1 MSCAI
6 QIVAGPALTG
16 LVMTSKARRRALIS
30 CSGRCTRSKYLE
42 TAWKPSLVVIAV
54 LDSCSSCCKT
64 GSGCLVANVSAGK
77 NNTGKLFANAV
88 PAAVI
93 RLADPGPADVE
104 HA

>member
-1 MSCAI
+1 M
-6 QIVAGPALTG
+6 QIVVGPALAG
-16 LVMTSKARRRALIS
+16 LVITSKARIRALMS

-42 TAWKPSLVVIAV
+42 TAWKPSLVVIAA

-64 GSGCLVANVSAGK
+64 GSGCLVANVSAGR
-77 NNTGKLFANAV
+77 NNTGKLFASAV

-93 RLADPGPADVE
+93 RLAEPGPADAE